1 MLQTVPFLQE
11 RLENQRVS
19 QRKSRRSPER
29 RNGVYMPPALRLH
42 TRRLQS
48 TREDGAGQ
56 HAGDVVVL
64 WWQPEDMPAGRWRLL
79 QIAGNCLSNASCGTF
94 FGSSER

>member
-48 TREDGAGQ
+48 TREDDAEQ
-56 HAGDVVVL
+56 HADDVVVL
-64 WWQPEDMPAGRWRLL
+64 WTCRQAGGDCCKLPAKQRELRH
-79 QIAGNCLSNASCGTF
+79 F
-94 FGSSER
+94 FRQQ

>member
-1 MLQTVPFLQE
+1 MLQTE
-11 RLENQRVS
+11 RNASLGGAPSAV
-19 QRKSRRSPER
+19 
-29 RNGVYMPPALRLH
+29 NGVYMPPALRLH

-48 TREDGAGQ
+48 TREDGAEQ
-56 HAGDVVVL
+56 HADDVVVL